1 MGSSMWAKLMNL
13 KDHVTEIVI
22 TFIIAFVYT
31 WIDSGEIEILK
42 TLLITIIF
50 LAMFYAIP
58 KNTGK
63 EKHRT

>member
-42 TLLITIIF
+42 TLLVTMST
-50 LAMFYAIP
+50 L
-58 KNTGK
+58 TS
-63 EKHRT
+63 

>member
-1 MGSSMWAKLMNL
+1 MWAKLMNL

-31 WIDSGEIEILK
+31 WIDSGKIEILK

-50 LAMFYAIP
+50 LSMFYAIP
-58 KNTGK
+58 KITNRK
-63 EKHRT
+63 RK

>member
-1 MGSSMWAKLMNL
+1 MNL

-42 TLLITIIF
+42 LFDNNNI

-58 KNTGK
+58 KITNRK
-63 EKHRT
+63 RK

>member
-1 MGSSMWAKLMNL
+1 MWVKLMNL

-31 WIDSGEIEILK
+31 WIDSGKIEILK

-50 LAMFYAIP
+50 LAMFYAIL
-58 KNTGK
+58 KITNRK
-63 EKHRT
+63 RK

>member
-1 MGSSMWAKLMNL
+1 MWGKLMNL

-31 WIDSGEIEILK
+31 WIDSGKIEILK

-50 LAMFYAIP
+50 LAMFYAIL
-58 KNTGK
+58 KITNRK
-63 EKHRT
+63 RK

>member
-1 MGSSMWAKLMNL
+1 MGSSMWVKLMNL

-58 KNTGK
+58 KITK
-63 EKHRT
+63 RKRK

>member
-22 TFIIAFVYT
+22 TFVYS
-31 WIDSGEIEILK
+31 WIDSGDIEILK

-58 KNTGK
+58 KITNRK
-63 EKHRT
+63 RK

>member
-1 MGSSMWAKLMNL
+1 MNL

-31 WIDSGEIEILK
+31 WIDSGKIEILK

-50 LAMFYAIP
+50 LAMFYAIL
-58 KNTGK
+58 KITNRK
-63 EKHRT
+63 RK

>member
-22 TFIIAFVYT
+22 AFVYS
-31 WIDSGEIEILK
+31 WIDSGDIEILK

-58 KNTGK
+58 KITNRK
-63 EKHRT
+63 RK